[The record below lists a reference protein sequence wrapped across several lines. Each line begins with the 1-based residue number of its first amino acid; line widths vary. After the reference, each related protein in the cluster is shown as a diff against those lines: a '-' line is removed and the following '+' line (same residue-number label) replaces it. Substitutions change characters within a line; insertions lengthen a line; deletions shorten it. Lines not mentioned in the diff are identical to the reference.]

1 VARDAIENRMRM
13 NSAHWRGLA
22 GLALLALQFGCSH
35 PRYYADA
42 EHALT
47 THAFFSSEGHFAVYY
62 PAEIALQFPGYLVG
76 IEMGERAAILSDAD
90 LTVER
95 PLKAGTSMLRLA
107 DTLRDGK
114 SSGDSGAETDLVPFV
129 SHVVR
134 YTGQPLGAGNCALY
148 STYQVAPA
156 ELLEFCGGRRLPL
169 IGDVSRYRTA
179 FADSWTAIDTLKQAL
194 HHDAAA
200 GRYTHLVVAMMGW
213 RTPQE
218 EAIRNFNSLMRTIHL
233 AAPADFRP
241 LFIGITWVGPW
252 SGRWLD
258 PLVEMAA
265 YGNIA
270 DLADTLGLTWVG
282 VLIDDVVLPLS
293 QQLPVTW
300 ITHSFGA
307 RTATTATCI
316 GPVIRRHAAPRSP
329 VTGRIDRLIGF
340 QAAFSLLR
348 FSEDRRYFYEDV
360 HFPNGCDRAKSI
372 VLTTSKYDTATTTI
386 LWADLAGSY
395 RQFKSFCRKNAGT
408 LASCATVDESGAIV
422 GADDP
427 RMKLLYLDA
436 SGLIRFRAPRTDG
449 GAHSDIFRPDAGRL
463 IWNLM
468 ATPPGSATAAPNR

>member
-1 VARDAIENRMRM
+1 MRM
-13 NSAHWRGLA
+13 KSAHWRGLA
-22 GLALLALQFGCSH
+22 GLALLALQVGCNH

-42 EHALT
+42 EYALT
-47 THAFFSSEGHFAVYY
+47 THAFFTSEGHFAAYY
-62 PAEIALQFPGYLVG
+62 PAEIALQFPGYLLG
-76 IEMGERAAILSDAD
+76 IEMGERAALVGDGD
-90 LTVER
+90 LIVER

-114 SSGDSGAETDLVPFV
+114 SNGESRFETDLVPFV
-129 SHVVR
+129 SHVIR
-134 YTGQPLGAGNCALY
+134 YTGQALGAGNCALY
-148 STYQVAPA
+148 SAYQSASA
-156 ELLEFCGGRRLPL
+156 ELLEFCGGRRQPQM
-169 IGDVSRYRTA
+169 GDVSRYRTA
-179 FADSWTAIDTLKQAL
+179 FADSWSAIDTLKQAL
-194 HHDAAA
+194 DSDAAS

-218 EAIRNFNSLMRTIHL
+218 EAIRNFNSLMRSIHL

-282 VLIDDVVLPLS
+282 VLADEIVLPLS
-293 QQLPVTW
+293 RQLPVTW

-307 RTATTATCI
+307 RAATTATCI
-316 GPVIRRHAAPRSP
+316 GPVIRRDAAPYAQPAGAIER
-329 VTGRIDRLIGF
+329 VIGF
-340 QAAFSLLR
+340 QSAFSLKR
-348 FSEDRRYFYEDV
+348 FDPERRHFYEDV
-360 HFPNGCDRAKSI
+360 HFPNDCDRARSI

-386 LWADLAGSY
+386 LWADLAGNY
-395 RQFKSFCRKNAGT
+395 RYFKSFCRKNAGT
-408 LASCATVDESGAIV
+408 LASCTEVDETGAIN
-422 GADDP
+422 GAYDP

-449 GAHSDIFRPDAGRL
+449 GAHSDIFRPAAGRL

>member
-1 VARDAIENRMRM
+1 MRTK
-13 NSAHWRGLA
+13 SAHWRGLA
-22 GLALLALQFGCSH
+22 GLALLALQVGCNH

-47 THAFFSSEGHFAVYY
+47 THAFFTSEGHFAAYY
-62 PAEIALQFPGYLVG
+62 PAEIALQFPGYVIG
-76 IEMGERAAILSDAD
+76 IEMGERAAIVRDGD
-90 LTVER
+90 LTIER
-95 PLKAGTSMLRLA
+95 PVKAGTSMLRLA

-114 SSGDSGAETDLVPFV
+114 SNGESRFEPDLVPFV
-129 SHVVR
+129 SHVIR
-134 YTGQPLGAGNCALY
+134 YTGRPLGAGNCALY
-148 STYQVAPA
+148 STYQAPSG
-156 ELLEFCGGRRLPL
+156 ELLDFCGGRRLPP
-169 IGDVSRYRTA
+169 IGDMARYRTA

-194 HHDAAA
+194 EREAAS

-258 PLVEMAA
+258 PLVEVAA

-282 VLIDDVVLPLS
+282 VLVEDVVLPLS
-293 QQLPVTW
+293 NQLPVIW
-300 ITHSFGA
+300 INHSFGA

-316 GPVIRRHAAPRSP
+316 GPVIRHNAARRPA
-329 VTGRIDRLIGF
+329 VTGSVDRLIGF

-348 FSEDRRYFYEDV
+348 LSEDRRYFYEDV
-360 HFPNGCDRAKSI
+360 HYPNHCDRAKSI
-372 VLTTSKYDTATTTI
+372 VLTTSRHDTATTTI
-386 LWADLAGSY
+386 LWADLAGNFRY
-395 RQFKSFCRKNAGT
+395 FKSFCRKNAGT
-408 LASCATVDESGAIV
+408 LASCAEVDETGAIE
-422 GADDP
+422 GGYDP

-436 SGLIRFRAPRTDG
+436 SRLIRFRAPRTDG
-449 GAHSDIFRPDAGRL
+449 GAHSDIFRPGAGRL
-463 IWNLM
+463 IWSLM
-468 ATPPGSATAAPNR
+468 ATPPGSAPAPLDR